1 MKRTLTGTDAFAK
14 MISAELPE
22 KTKTYT
28 PIAHMHIVN
37 RVRSEIRN
45 AGFSIVTESFKC
57 SQDGMVALGSMMIN
71 YKADP
76 DLVLA
81 ANFVNSYNKQF
92 AFRFSLGAVDK
103 LTGSYLIIDDKRY
116 GSYKRVHKGAADL
129 LAEGKIK
136 DIINGAD
143 EYWSDLLEVKED
155 FKQIHMDINAAYQF
169 AAQLFFNKDAILNT
183 MQLNTIKSI
192 FAKTLDLETKGLNM
206 YEFHNIVGEA
216 LLDAHPSEWLDNQ
229 MVLSGFLRDKFGIK
243 LFPPEVEESVADV
256 IDTSLDFMQDNFDDV
271 YTESYKLPTKK
282 EWEEATSNDVI
293 DELP

>member
-1 MKRTLTGTDAFAK
+1 
-14 MISAELPE
+14 
-22 KTKTYT
+22 
-28 PIAHMHIVN
+28 MHIVN

-136 DIINGAD
+136 DIISGAD
-143 EYWSDLLEVKED
+143 EYWSDLLELKEE
-155 FKQIHMDINAAYQF
+155 FKQVHMDANAAYQF
-169 AAQLFFNKDAILNT
+169 AAELFFTKDAILNT

-192 FAKTLDLETKGLNM
+192 FAKTPDLETKGLNM
-206 YEFHNIVGEA
+206 YEFHNIIGAA

-229 MVLSGFLRDKFGIK
+229 MFLSGFLRDKISIK
-243 LFPPEVEESVADV
+243 VVYSPTVEDSTDEI
-256 IDTSLDFMQDNFDDV
+256 IDTSLDFMQDETDESE
-271 YTESYKLPTKK
+271 ESYKLPTKE
-282 EWEEATSNDVI
+282 EWEEATSNNVE
-293 DELP
+293 DELPW

>member
-1 MKRTLTGTDAFAK
+1 MKRTLTGNDAFSK

-45 AGFSIVTESFKC
+45 AGFSIMGESFKC

-76 DLVLA
+76 QLVLA

-103 LTGSYLIIDDKRY
+103 LSGSYMIVDDKKY

-143 EYWSDLLEVKED
+143 EYWNNLLDSKKMLIST
-155 FKQIHMDINAAYQF
+155 FATMDEAFFHAAN
-169 AAQLFFNKDAILNT
+169 LFFRNDSILNT
-183 MQLNTIKSI
+183 MQLNTIK
-192 FAKTLDLETKGLNM
+192 GLFKSYIEEKKEDYM
-206 YEFHNIVGEA
+206 SLYDFHNQLKHKV
-216 LLDAHPSEWLDNQ
+216 
-229 MVLSGFLRDKFGIK
+229 MV
-243 LFPPEVEESVADV
+243 
-256 IDTSLDFMQDNFDDV
+256 
-271 YTESYKLPTKK
+271 
-282 EWEEATSNDVI
+282 
-293 DELP
+293 

>member
-1 MKRTLTGTDAFAK
+1 MKRTLTGNDAFSK

-28 PIAHMHIVN
+28 PIAHMNIVN

-45 AGFSIVTESFKC
+45 AGFSIVGESFKC

-116 GSYKRVHKGAADL
+116 GSYRRLHKGAADL

-136 DIINGAD
+136 DIISGAD
-143 EYWSDLLEVKED
+143 EYWSDLLEIKED
-155 FKQIHMDINAAYQF
+155 FKQVHMDANAAYQF
-169 AAQLFFNKDAILNT
+169 AAELFFTKTAILNT

-192 FAKTLDLETKGLNM
+192 FAKNPDLEAKGLNM
-206 YEFHNIVGEA
+206 FEFHNIIGEA

-229 MVLSGFLRDKFGIK
+229 TVLSKFLREKISIK
-243 LFPPEVEESVADV
+243 VFSPEVEESVADV
-256 IDTSLDFMQDNFDDV
+256 IDTSIDFLFDG
-271 YTESYKLPTKK
+271 TEPEESYKLPTEE
-282 EWEEATSNDVI
+282 EWMEATSNDVI

>member
-1 MKRTLTGTDAFAK
+1 MKRTLTGNDAFSK

-28 PIAHMHIVN
+28 PIAHMNIVN

-45 AGFSIVTESFKC
+45 AGFSIVGESFKC

-116 GSYKRVHKGAADL
+116 GSYRRLHKGAADL

-143 EYWSDLLEVKED
+143 EYWSDLLEIKED
-155 FKQIHMDINAAYQF
+155 FKQVHMDANAAYQF
-169 AAQLFFNKDAILNT
+169 AAELFFTKTAILNT

-192 FAKTLDLETKGLNM
+192 FAKNPDLEAKGLNM
-206 YEFHNIVGEA
+206 FEFHNIIGEA

-229 MVLSGFLRDKFGIK
+229 TVLSKFLREKISIK
-243 LFPPEVEESVADV
+243 VFSPEVEESVADV
-256 IDTSLDFMQDNFDDV
+256 IDTSIDFLFDG
-271 YTESYKLPTKK
+271 TEPEESYKLPTEE
-282 EWEEATSNDVI
+282 EWMEATSNDVI